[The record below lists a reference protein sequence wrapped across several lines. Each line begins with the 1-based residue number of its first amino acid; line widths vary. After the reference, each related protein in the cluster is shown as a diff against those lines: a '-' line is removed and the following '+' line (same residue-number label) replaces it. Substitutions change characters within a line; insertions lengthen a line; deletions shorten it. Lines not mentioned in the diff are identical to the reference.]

1 MPVLTTDFSPLYF
14 IGRVNSVHPQFPQ
27 NHFCFSTPLP
37 VVSLGT
43 TYTFTNSSGS
53 FTVTDELSYMA
64 FVWYGPPLDFW
75 QSVQWHDIVLSGEP
89 SKATVTEPQ
98 RQDPVYLLVSI
109 DICSTMRKE
118 YIGDWVKATS
128 IYNSLR
134 QMLRFNSAP
143 IFPIRVLINMS
154 LWQWTNDRLPS
165 GRCFPVNFNASK
177 PFYIL
182 QQLLKPGG
190 SA

>member
-53 FTVTDELSYMA
+53 FTLTEELAYMA

-89 SKATVTEPQ
+89 SKVTVTEPQ

-109 DICSTMRKE
+109 DVCSTMGKE
-118 YIGDWVKATS
+118 YIGDWGKRPLVY
-128 IYNSLR
+128 IIV
-134 QMLRFNSAP
+134 F
-143 IFPIRVLINMS
+143 
-154 LWQWTNDRLPS
+154 
-165 GRCFPVNFNASK
+165 GRCYVSTQRRYFQSVSWSIWVYDIGPMTVCRAEDV
-177 PFYIL
+177 
-182 QQLLKPGG
+182 PGQF
-190 SA
+190 